1 MLRSALKPAAFFI
14 LAAMPPVASAVDST
28 LELAT
33 ARGCFI
39 CHTVSV
45 DQQQGKPLAPS
56 YQEVAERYRGRADA
70 GDYLASRV
78 LQGTAHSEQNWEDAI
93 SMRFMPPNVNLSPD
107 EAGLLVG
114 WILDLPTDE
123 ALHRRMVE
131 HESMLILSTTSG
143 CMTCHRMEHEADA
156 RLMPLAPALR
166 DIADRY
172 RGIPDA
178 AEQLVR
184 SILSGTRGAEKRWQ
198 EVNMEFMPPNVA
210 LSRDNAERL
219 AAWILG
225 LQPLNGN

>member
-1 MLRSALKPAAFFI
+1 MPRCALK
-14 LAAMPPVASAVDST
+14 LAALITLATVSPVGTAVDST

-39 CHTVSV
+39 CHTVAA
-45 DQQQGKPLAPS
+45 DQQQGNPLAPS
-56 YQEVAERYRGRADA
+56 YQEVAERYRDRDDA
-70 GDYLASRV
+70 GAYLAERV
-78 LQGTAHSEQNWEDAI
+78 RHGTAHGEQNWEDSV
-93 SMRFMPPNVNLSPD
+93 SMRFMPPNVNLAAG
-107 EAGLLVG
+107 EAEQLVD

-131 HESMLILSTTSG
+131 HESMLILSATSG

-172 RGIPDA
+172 RGNPDA
-178 AEQLVR
+178 KAQLVR
-184 SILSGTRGAEKRWQ
+184 SIVAGTRGAEKRWQ
-198 EVNMEFMPPNVA
+198 DVNMEFMPPNVA

-219 AAWILG
+219 AAWILA
-225 LQPLNGN
+225 LEPLPGS